1 MKGMNRC
8 KKFIGKISLTISFSI
23 IIFIINLITTIIAGG
38 LVYFLVYVGIVNDKN
53 IQNKMLL
60 PIITLISCII
70 IGIVV
75 STISSRIV
83 LKRIIQFIEA
93 TAKLSRGDFTTRL
106 NIKYPPEFIVLS
118 KNFNLMAEELGSME
132 VLRTDFIN
140 NFSHEFKT
148 PIISIKG
155 FAEILKDDT
164 LSKEERDEY
173 LDIIIEESQRL
184 SYLATN
190 VLNLSKIEGQAILKD
205 KQKFNVG
212 EQIRQNILLLEPK
225 FKDKNIS
232 LNIDIDDC
240 ILIGNTDMLSHVWLN
255 LLGNSIKFIN
265 DNGVIRVIVKKR
277 DDNIIMIF
285 SDNGIGLSENV
296 IPKIF
301 DKFYQ
306 GDTSHAT
313 KGNGLGLT
321 MVKKI
326 VELHSGTIKCE
337 SVLSKGTKFT
347 ITLPIE

>member
-8 KKFIGKISLTISFSI
+8 GKFIGKLGLTISFSI
-23 IIFIINLITTIIAGG
+23 SIFIINLITTAITAW
-38 LVYFLVYVGIVNDKN
+38 LVYFLFCIGILDDDN
-53 IQNKMLL
+53 IKHNMVV
-60 PIITLISCII
+60 PMITLMSCVI

-75 STISSRIV
+75 STISSKVV
-83 LKRIIQFIEA
+83 LKRIRHFIEA
-93 TAKLSRGDFTTRL
+93 TGRLSRGDFSTRL

-118 KNFNLMAEELGSME
+118 KNFNRMAEELGGME

-155 FAEILKDDT
+155 FAEILKDDS

-190 VLNLSKIEGQAILKD
+190 VLNLSKIETQAILKN
-205 KQKFNVG
+205 KQEFNVG
-212 EQIRQNILLLEPK
+212 EQIRQSILLLESK
-225 FKDKNIS
+225 FKAKNIS
-232 LNIDIDDC
+232 LDINIDDC
-240 ILIGNTDMLSHVWLN
+240 ILNGNKEMLGQVWLN
-255 LLGNSIKFIN
+255 LLDNSIKFTKENGIISVDVKKSEHN
-265 DNGVIRVIVKKR
+265 IFITFGDNGV
-277 DDNIIMIF
+277 
-285 SDNGIGLSENV
+285 GISESAV
-296 IPKIF
+296 SKIF

-321 MVKKI
+321 IVKKI
-326 VELHSGTIKCE
+326 VELHLGTIQCE
-337 SVLSKGTKFT
+337 SVVSKGTKFK
-347 ITLPIE
+347 IMLPIE

>member
-1 MKGMNRC
+1 MV
-8 KKFIGKISLTISFSI
+8 IGIIEDDKLLRKALDTSLKNQGYTTILAASRKEAIKNIDSSVDLLI
-23 IIFIINLITTIIAGG
+23 VDIGLPDGDGINLYQELQKNRKIPAI
-38 LVYFLVYVGIVNDKN
+38 FLTAKD
-53 IQNKMLL
+53 
-60 PIITLISCII
+60 
-70 IGIVV
+70 
-75 STISSRIV
+75 
-83 LKRIIQFIEA
+83 EA

-240 ILIGNTDMLSHVWLN
+240 ILIGNKEMLSHVWLN

-285 SDNGIGLSENV
+285 SDNGIGISENV